1 MTGVQTCAL
10 PIYILYLVDRLE
22 AIFTN
27 GQRVPFTHKI
37 MIDDQECYDLL
48 DQIRQVVPE
57 EIRAAKKVTVDRDR
71 ITGEAQLEA
80 QRIIQEAEDYREQ
93 LLSEEGRLEAAEIR
107 SREIVD
113 EATADAEALRD
124 GANEYA
130 LDVLEALSSRLSDL
144 LDQVQNGIEQLR
156 PEEPAD

>member
-1 MTGVQTCAL
+1 VTS
-10 PIYILYLVDRLE
+10 IDILYLVDRLE

-93 LLSEEGRLEAAEIR
+93 LLSEEGRLEAAEVR

-113 EATADAEALRD
+113 EATSDAEALRD

-144 LDQVQNGIEQLR
+144 LDQIQNGIEQLLKYYV
-156 PEEPAD
+156 PEVTEVRAV

>member
-1 MTGVQTCAL
+1 MTS
-10 PIYILYLVDRLE
+10 IDILYLVDRLE

-93 LLSEEGRLEAAEIR
+93 LLSEEGRLEAAEVR

-113 EATADAEALRD
+113 EATSDAEALRD

-144 LDQVQNGIEQLR
+144 LDQVQKIGR
-156 PEEPAD
+156 AHV

>member
-1 MTGVQTCAL
+1 VTS
-10 PIYILYLVDRLE
+10 IDILYLVDRLE

-71 ITGEAQLEA
+71 ITGEAQIEA

-93 LLSEEGRLEAAEIR
+93 LLSEEGRLEAAETR

-130 LDVLEALSSRLSDL
+130 LEVLEALSSRLADL

>member
-1 MTGVQTCAL
+1 
-10 PIYILYLVDRLE
+10 LE

>member
-1 MTGVQTCAL
+1 VGQHGEVTS
-10 PIYILYLVDRLE
+10 IDILYLVDRLE

-71 ITGEAQLEA
+71 ITGEAQVEA

-93 LLSEEGRLEAAEIR
+93 LLSEEGRLEAAEVR
-107 SREIVD
+107 SREIIE
-113 EATADAEALRD
+113 EATVDAEALRD
-124 GANEYA
+124 GANGYA

-144 LDQVQNGIEQLR
+144 LDQVQNGIDQLR

>member
-1 MTGVQTCAL
+1 MTS
-10 PIYILYLVDRLE
+10 IDILYLVDRLE

-71 ITGEAQLEA
+71 ITGEAQAEA
-80 QRIIQEAEDYREQ
+80 QRVVQEAEDHRDRI
-93 LLSEEGRLEAAEIR
+93 LSEEGRLDAAELR
-107 SREIVD
+107 SREIV
-113 EATADAEALRD
+113 EDAEAESDALRD
-124 GANEYA
+124 GANQYA
-130 LDVLEALSSRLSDL
+130 LDVLDALSSRLTDL
-144 LDQVQNGIEQLR
+144 LEQVQNGIDQLR

>member
-1 MTGVQTCAL
+1 VTS
-10 PIYILYLVDRLE
+10 IDILYLVDRLE
-22 AIFTN
+22 AIFSN

-71 ITGEAQLEA
+71 ITGEAQVEA

-113 EATADAEALRD
+113 EATAEAEALRD

-130 LDVLEALSSRLSDL
+130 LDVLEALSSRLTDL
-144 LDQVQNGIEQLR
+144 LDQVQNGIDQLR
-156 PEEPAD
+156 PEEPID

>member
-1 MTGVQTCAL
+1 MTS
-10 PIYILYLVDRLE
+10 IDILYLVDRLE

-80 QRIIQEAEDYREQ
+80 QRIIQEAEDYCEQ

>member
-1 MTGVQTCAL
+1 VTS
-10 PIYILYLVDRLE
+10 IDILYLVDRLE

>member
-1 MTGVQTCAL
+1 ML
-10 PIYILYLVDRLE
+10 FRS
-22 AIFTN
+22 IFTN

>member
-1 MTGVQTCAL
+1 MTS
-10 PIYILYLVDRLE
+10 IDILYLVDRLE

-93 LLSEEGRLEAAEIR
+93 LLSEEGRLEAAEVR

-113 EATADAEALRD
+113 EATSDAEALRD

>member
-1 MTGVQTCAL
+1 
-10 PIYILYLVDRLE
+10 
-22 AIFTN
+22 
-27 GQRVPFTHKI
+27 

-93 LLSEEGRLEAAEIR
+93 LLSEEGRLEAAEVR

-113 EATADAEALRD
+113 EATSDAEALRD

>member
-1 MTGVQTCAL
+1 
-10 PIYILYLVDRLE
+10 LE

-71 ITGEAQLEA
+71 ITGEAQVEA

-93 LLSEEGRLEAAEIR
+93 LLSEEGRLEAAEVR
-107 SREIVD
+107 SREIIE
-113 EATADAEALRD
+113 EATVDAEALRD
-124 GANEYA
+124 GANGYA

-144 LDQVQNGIEQLR
+144 LDQVQNGIDQLR

>member
-1 MTGVQTCAL
+1 MTS
-10 PIYILYLVDRLE
+10 IDILYLVDRLE

>member
-1 MTGVQTCAL
+1 VTS
-10 PIYILYLVDRLE
+10 IDILYLVDRLE

-93 LLSEEGRLEAAEIR
+93 LLSEEGRLEAAEVR

-113 EATADAEALRD
+113 EATSDAEALRD

>member
-1 MTGVQTCAL
+1 MTS
-10 PIYILYLVDRLE
+10 IDILYLVDRLE

-71 ITGEAQLEA
+71 ITGEAQVEA

-93 LLSEEGRLEAAEIR
+93 LLSEEGRLEAAEVR

>member
-1 MTGVQTCAL
+1 MTS
-10 PIYILYLVDRLE
+10 IDILYLVDRLE

-93 LLSEEGRLEAAEIR
+93 LLSEEGRLEAAEVR
-107 SREIVD
+107 SREIVE
-113 EATADAEALRD
+113 EATAEAEALRD

-144 LDQVQNGIEQLR
+144 LDQVQNGIDQLR

>member
-1 MTGVQTCAL
+1 VTS
-10 PIYILYLVDRLE
+10 IDILYLVDRLE

-71 ITGEAQLEA
+71 ITGEAQVEA

-93 LLSEEGRLEAAEIR
+93 LLSEEGRLEAAEVR

>member
-1 MTGVQTCAL
+1 MTS
-10 PIYILYLVDRLE
+10 IDILYLVDRLE

-93 LLSEEGRLEAAEIR
+93 LLSEEGRLEAAEVR

-130 LDVLEALSSRLSDL
+130 LDVLEALSSRLTDL

-156 PEEPAD
+156 PEEPGD

>member
-1 MTGVQTCAL
+1 MTS
-10 PIYILYLVDRLE
+10 IDILYLVDRLE

-144 LDQVQNGIEQLR
+144 LDQIGRAHV
-156 PEEPAD
+156 

>member
-1 MTGVQTCAL
+1 MTS
-10 PIYILYLVDRLE
+10 IDILYLVDRLE

-48 DQIRQVVPE
+48 DQTRQVVPE

-144 LDQVQNGIEQLR
+144 LDQIGRAHV
-156 PEEPAD
+156 